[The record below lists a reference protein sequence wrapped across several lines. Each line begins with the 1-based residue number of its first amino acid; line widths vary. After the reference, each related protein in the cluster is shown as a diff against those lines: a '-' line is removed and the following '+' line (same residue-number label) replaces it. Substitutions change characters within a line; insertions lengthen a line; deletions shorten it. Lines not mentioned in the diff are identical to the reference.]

1 MALGKLLKD
10 FENALNRLREAYELA
25 NLMRGKEHYEIFRD
39 STIQRFEFTTEI
51 MWKTLK
57 EFLKGREGIVC
68 KSPKSCIREFFSVG
82 YLKEEETYQL
92 LKAVDDRNRTSHT
105 YHQEV
110 AEEIFSHIG
119 DYIALYQ
126 RVLKTLK
133 GV

>member
-1 MALGKLLKD
+1 MVIEKLLKD
-10 FENALNRLREAYELA
+10 FENALNRLREAYELT

-51 MWKTLK
+51 IWKTLK
-57 EFLKGREGIVC
+57 EFLKKREGIVC

-82 YLKEEETYQL
+82 YLNEEETYQL
-92 LKAVDDRNRTSHT
+92 LKAVDDRNRAS
-105 YHQEV
+105 HQEV

-119 DYIALYQ
+119 DYINLYQ
-126 RVLKTLK
+126 KVLKTLK

>member
-1 MALGKLLKD
+1 MALRKLLKD
-10 FENALNRLREAYELA
+10 FEKTLNRLREAYELT

-68 KSPKSCIREFFSVG
+68 KSPKSCIREFFSAG
-82 YLKEEETYQL
+82 YLNEEETYQL
-92 LKAVDDRNRTSHT
+92 LKAVDDRNRAS
-105 YHQEV
+105 HQEV

-126 RVLKTLK
+126 KVLKTLK

>member
-1 MALGKLLKD
+1 MALRKLLKD
-10 FENALNRLREAYELA
+10 FEKALNRLREAYELT

-57 EFLKGREGIVC
+57 EFLKEREGIVC

-82 YLKEEETYQL
+82 YLNEEETYQL
-92 LKAVDDRNRTSHT
+92 LKAVDDRNRAF
-105 YHQEV
+105 HQEV

>member
-1 MALGKLLKD
+1 MALRKLLKD
-10 FENALNRLREAYELA
+10 FEKTLNRLREAYELT

-57 EFLKGREGIVC
+57 EFLKERKGIVC

-82 YLKEEETYQL
+82 YLNEEETYQL
-92 LKAVDDRNRTSHT
+92 LKAVDDRNRAF
-105 YHQEV
+105 HQEV
-110 AEEIFSHIG
+110 AEEIFSHVG
-119 DYIALYQ
+119 DYINLYQ
-126 RVLKTLK
+126 KVLKTLK

>member
-1 MALGKLLKD
+1 MALRKLLKD
-10 FENALNRLREAYELA
+10 FEKTLNRLREAYELT

-57 EFLKGREGIVC
+57 EFLKEREGIVC
-68 KSPKSCIREFFSVG
+68 KSPKSCIREFFSAG
-82 YLKEEETYQL
+82 YLNEEETYKL
-92 LKAVDDRNRTSHT
+92 LKAVDDRNRAF
-105 YHQEV
+105 HQEV
-110 AEEIFSHIG
+110 AEEIFSHVG

-126 RVLKTLK
+126 KVLKTLK